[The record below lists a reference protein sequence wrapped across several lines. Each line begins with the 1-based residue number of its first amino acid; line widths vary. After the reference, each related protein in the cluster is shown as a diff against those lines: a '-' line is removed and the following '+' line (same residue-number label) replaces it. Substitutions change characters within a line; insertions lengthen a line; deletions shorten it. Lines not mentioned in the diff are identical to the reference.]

1 MIMFLQETRAV
12 MIIGSIISPPPPP
25 PTSTWNF
32 FKKNIPGPVPEVG
45 VPQSP
50 PDLSDND
57 RQILTE
63 LGLPSYQWDNLNALL
78 AMYNKTEY
86 CDVFSV
92 QVSKPGMEL
101 SRSYILEQIEFLLNN
116 STNKTGGG

>member
-1 MIMFLQETRAV
+1 MIV
-12 MIIGSIISPPPPP
+12 GSSITPPPPP
-25 PTSTWNF
+25 LSTGLSAF
-32 FKKNIPGPVPEVG
+32 FNIKKQPVSEVG

-50 PDLSDND
+50 PDLSDDD
-57 RQILTE
+57 RQVLTE

-86 CDVFSV
+86 YDVFSV

-101 SRSYILEQIEFLLNN
+101 SRSYILEQIEFLLKD
-116 STNKTGGG
+116 SKNKTGGG

>member
-1 MIMFLQETRAV
+1 

-25 PTSTWNF
+25 PPTTSTIWNI
-32 FKKNIPGPVPEVG
+32 FKKNIPAPVPKVG
-45 VPQSP
+45 VSQSP

-57 RQILTE
+57 RQVLTD

-101 SRSYILEQIEFLLNN
+101 SRSYILEQIESLLKDSKNM
-116 STNKTGGG
+116 TGG